1 MRLRFSLAKLN
12 LQVRQSRNKRELL
25 LRNVPHL
32 TPLQVYEELRHICN
46 YIKLRCY
53 EYEPQRYAYIIEYR
67 NNDDAA
73 LAHQALRNKQDA
85 FGANVLID
93 WVNKVLRK
101 SSLNSGGVPAV
112 ESAACSS
119 CVQLKRSQP
128 VKQLLELTEHRCF
141 KI

>member
-1 MRLRFSLAKLN
+1 M
-12 LQVRQSRNKRELL
+12 RQSRNKRELL

-53 EYEPQRYAYIIEYR
+53 EYKPQCYAYIIEYR

-73 LAHQALRNKQDA
+73 LVHQTLRNKQKA
-85 FGANVLID
+85 FGTNALID
-93 WVNKVLRK
+93 WVNKEMRK
-101 SSLNSGGVPAV
+101 SRGVPAREAV
-112 ESAACSS
+112 ACSS

-128 VKQLLELTEHRCF
+128 MKHLLELTEHRCF